1 MANMYLSVYVRVCL
15 AETSLGQAIF
25 IFLSQIS
32 KVFSL
37 LSLSTLP
44 VSSQMKLKILRP
56 SVVYLKDTS

>member
-1 MANMYLSVYVRVCL
+1 MANMYLSVYVRVSL
-15 AETSLGQAIF
+15 AETSLEQAIF
-25 IFLSQIS
+25 SFLAQIS

-44 VSSQMKLKILRP
+44 VSSQMELKILRP